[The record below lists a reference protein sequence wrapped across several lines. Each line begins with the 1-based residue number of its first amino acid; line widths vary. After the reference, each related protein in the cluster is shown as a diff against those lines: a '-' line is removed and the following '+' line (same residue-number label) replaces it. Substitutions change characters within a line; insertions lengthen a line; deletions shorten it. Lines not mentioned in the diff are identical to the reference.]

1 MVLGM
6 GASERRVVEV
16 GERSKRWE
24 RGEGLRR
31 GHRVHREK
39 RNPRPR
45 CKTGTWGTRERR
57 GTQDPG
63 NKPNLG
69 HPGEKRNPRPRCK
82 TGTWGTRDPR
92 EEKPKTQEKRAQ
104 DPGGMTG
111 RGESERDYSRL
122 RMRSAADLAA
132 FLISATLWAAGSESG
147 RRSARTSAL
156 ALITQRRLLRVWEMA
171 SMRLAGKRLSWRG
184 SMTGA
189 IWEPSLR

>member
-1 MVLGM
+1 SG
-6 GASERRVVEV
+6 GGGEKQTV
-16 GERSKRWE
+16 GER
-24 RGEGLRR
+24 RR
-31 GHRVHREK
+31 ITQRTQSSQREEEPKTQVQDRHLGHPGEK
-39 RNPRPR
+39 RNP
-45 CKTGTWGTRERR
+45 KTQVINRTWGTRERR

-156 ALITQRRLLRVWEMA
+156 ALITQRRLLRVRDIA
-171 SMRLAGKRLSWRG
+171 PMRLAGKRL
-184 SMTGA
+184 
-189 IWEPSLR
+189 